1 MAVLVLSTGAFF
13 VLRGNE
19 DDSSPVV
26 LLLWASAYAVAFLG
40 LLDGRLRLRT
50 PLPVPVAITVF
61 VSWAL
66 LSPAWSVS
74 PTVSLRR
81 AIALGGTVVIGLY
94 LAQRLR
100 PVEIFEAVRRATLVV
115 AVASL
120 LLYAAGDPRVI
131 DDVHQTLRGVVATK
145 NTLGRVMAIGLI
157 ATATVAL
164 LEPRRWRRCAVSA
177 APLVAAL
184 SLTDSA
190 GGVVLAVAG
199 VLVVAVAA
207 LWLFDH
213 GKSALPMMVFGALA
227 FLALV
232 GTAVGFSIES
242 ILALTGRDATLT
254 GRTDIWAQS
263 LLAARERPWFGSGY
277 GAFWALGSSDGSP
290 EAARISGR
298 LAEPVA
304 NAHNGLLEIW
314 LDTGLIG
321 VGLAVLVL
329 GHLLVRGVADARA
342 GRRGPATLRLLVL
355 ALVIVSTAAESG
367 LLQENSPLT
376 ILVAAAAGTLVRAGR
391 RGSAT
396 DAAPIDS
403 DQEIRASAL
412 ARAGA
417 VPEGLPPAERGRH
430 VGRDGHR
437 GGGRQPVRAQ
447 RLGPTGVGRM
457 TPDTGGDP
465 R

>member
-1 MAVLVLSTGAFF
+1 MAVLVLSTGAFS
-13 VLRGNE
+13 VLRGS
-19 DDSSPVV
+19 DDESSPVV
-26 LLLWASAYAVAFLG
+26 LLLWTSAYAVALLG
-40 LLDGRLRLRT
+40 LIDGRLRLRT
-50 PLPVPVAITVF
+50 PLPVPVAITAF

-81 AIALGGTVVIGLY
+81 AIALGGTVAIGLY

-131 DDVHQTLRGVVATK
+131 DDAHQTLRGVVVTK

-164 LEPRRWRRCAVSA
+164 FDRRSRRRCAVSA

-199 VLVVAVAA
+199 VGVVGVTA

-213 GKSALPMMVFGALA
+213 GKSALPTLVLGALA
-227 FLALV
+227 FVALV
-232 GTAVGFSIES
+232 GASAGFSVES

-277 GAFWALGSSDGSP
+277 GAFWAVGSSDGSA

-367 LLQENSPLT
+367 LLQENSLLT
-376 ILVAAAAGTLVRAGR
+376 ILLAASAGMLAPAGR
-391 RGSAT
+391 RGPNTEAIS
-396 DAAPIDS
+396 IDS
-403 DQEIRASAL
+403 ERQIRASAR
-412 ARAGA
+412 ARDTA
-417 VPEGLPPAERGRH
+417 VAARLPPAERGRP

-437 GGGRQPVRAQ
+437 RGGREAVGAQ
-447 RLGPTGVGRM
+447 RPGPAGVRRVP
-457 TPDTGGDP
+457 PDTSGDP